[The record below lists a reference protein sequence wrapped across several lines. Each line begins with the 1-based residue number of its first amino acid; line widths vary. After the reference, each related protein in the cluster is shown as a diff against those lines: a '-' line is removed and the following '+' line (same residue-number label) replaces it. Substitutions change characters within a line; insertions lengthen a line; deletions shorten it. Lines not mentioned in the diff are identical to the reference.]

1 MSELAASLDNNTA
14 SDSSVAHEAPT
25 EADGQAYDEAS
36 DTSDGEE
43 GGVLQLADDAGSQDE
58 DGDLTDRSSMSKTPE
73 QILAEQAGGD
83 AEAVEID
90 ESADDIIAREDAE
103 SQIDGFG
110 SDADIR
116 EANIEMDNQTVE
128 DLAEQAGETGSE
140 TIDRDEPLG

>member
-1 MSELAASLDNNTA
+1 
-14 SDSSVAHEAPT
+14 
-25 EADGQAYDEAS
+25 
-36 DTSDGEE
+36 
-43 GGVLQLADDAGSQDE
+43 
-58 DGDLTDRSSMSKTPE
+58 MSKTPE
-73 QILAEQAGGD
+73 QILAEQADGTD

-103 SQIDGFG
+103 SQFDGFG

-116 EANIEMDNQTVE
+116 EAGIEMDNQTIE